1 MCSLCNPAA
10 SRGQFRTSITC
21 KDAGFS
27 IKAKSAS
34 APAKAGSTISGVVTG
49 GFAEA
54 SSQASAPISGQ
65 IHKSPCSTC
74 SHAQSCHAPRQLR
87 FHAAT
92 SMGSLLAAFYGNR
105 VTSGQ
110 SPDNKTLGT
119 DIASDLG
126 SKARTKATHTGGLKA
141 AMESTCDGCVC
152 SLERLLFST
161 VASASGPTAWG
172 LQLQRPSWPPLKP
185 QPW

>member
-1 MCSLCNPAA
+1 MFTSNPAV
-10 SRGQFRTSITC
+10 SRGQLRTSMTC
-21 KDAGFS
+21 RDAGFS
-27 IKAKSAS
+27 IKAKSAC

-54 SSQASAPISGQ
+54 SSQASAPLSGQ

-74 SHAQSCHAPRQLR
+74 SHVQSYHAPCQLV

-92 SMGSLLAAFYGNR
+92 PGLCLLAAFYGNR

-110 SPDNKTLGT
+110 SPDNKTLCKLT
-119 DIASDLG
+119 VPQT
-126 SKARTKATHTGGLKA
+126 RGLKHAPARHVQEDLCA
-141 AMESTCDGCVC
+141 ATESTCDGCVC
-152 SLERLLFST
+152 SLERLLVST

-172 LQLQRPSWPPLKP
+172 LQLQRPSWPPLNP
-185 QPW
+185 QP